1 MRGASIPVENGEGRL
16 MISVRRT
23 LLLLA
28 SLLLLAA
35 AGAAEA
41 DTTLH
46 TVLQRGKLIAGIT
59 FDAPPDGYVDG
70 QGHILGYCADVARY
84 MAKRLGVGVE
94 FVQVTAA
101 SRVPLLQTSRIDAEF
116 GITTPQKIRNEVV
129 DFTYSYI
136 WDNTVL
142 LVREGSSTNPADYIG
157 SEKIMGSTQGNGDVD
172 NWKKKSPNA
181 NFKLFREETDVVL
194 ALKKGDVDADVSS
207 EFNAVRF
214 AKSGGLTVTPI
225 WKTSPDAI
233 MVRQDDSKWRNWLN
247 WALQRMWAEGTLQ
260 KLYVKWYGIEPS
272 FQLGDNREIQQ
283 RVLEIGE
290 TDDPWKPLPD
300 QFLETLLGDK
310 SYTLQ

>member
-1 MRGASIPVENGEGRL
+1 MRFMSL
-16 MISVRRT
+16 VRRASV
-23 LLLLA
+23 LFA
-28 SLLLLAA
+28 SLLLLAE
-35 AGAAEA
+35 AGAAQA

-46 TVLQRGKLIAGIT
+46 TVLQRGKLVAGIT
-59 FDAPPDGYVDG
+59 FDAPPSGSVDA
-70 QGHILGYCADVARY
+70 QGRILGYCADVARY

-101 SRVPLLQTSRIDAEF
+101 SRVPLLRTSRIDAEF

-136 WDNTVL
+136 WDNAVL
-142 LVREGSSTNPADYIG
+142 LVREGSSTKPADYVGSAKTIG
-157 SEKIMGSTQGNGDVD
+157 ATQGNGFVD
-172 NWKKKSPNA
+172 NWKKESPNA

-194 ALKKGDVDADVSS
+194 ALKKGDVDAYLAN
-207 EFNAVRF
+207 EFNATRF
-214 AKSGGLTVTPI
+214 AKTGGLVVTPA

-260 KLYVKWYGIEPS
+260 KLYAKWYGIEPN
-272 FQLGDNREIQQ
+272 FKLGDNSEIQQ
-283 RVLEIGE
+283 RVTEIGE